1 MSGGV
6 TPCMDDECY
15 VQMKRAAIFVG
26 CGSFFF
32 VYRSPETRSHTAF
45 FQSPL
50 TAKLTAK
57 PVDNSGFPWMA
68 VDIRLASGA
77 DGRHWW
83 MAKNKK
89 CRRGTPAHPFLT
101 YAFEMACLLDEM
113 SVHHDGTDRMT
124 VHLTVY

>member
-1 MSGGV
+1 
-6 TPCMDDECY
+6 
-15 VQMKRAAIFVG
+15 MKRAAIFVG
-26 CGSFFF
+26 CSSFFF
-32 VYRSPETRSHTAF
+32 AYRPPETRSHPAF

-57 PVDNSGFPWMA
+57 PVDNRGFSWMT

-89 CRRGTPAHPFLT
+89 CRRGDSLGLVCRRLLVSSSCFFPHVVVLLLVGMFAVFPGLCCPALP
-101 YAFEMACLLDEM
+101 
-113 SVHHDGTDRMT
+113 
-124 VHLTVY
+124 